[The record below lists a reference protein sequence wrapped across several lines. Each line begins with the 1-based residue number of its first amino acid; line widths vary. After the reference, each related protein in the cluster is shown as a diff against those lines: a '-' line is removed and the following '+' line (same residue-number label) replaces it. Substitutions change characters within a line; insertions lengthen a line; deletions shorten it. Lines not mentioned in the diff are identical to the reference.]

1 MIEDERETGDGEVD
15 EDADVVDEEDESE
28 TGDCEVDDA
37 DVDDENNDP
46 LWEVDDAVVDD
57 ENNDL
62 WSRPLCLVLWWDI
75 CVL

>member
-1 MIEDERETGDGEVD
+1 LIEDERETGDGEVD

-46 LWEVDDAVVDD
+46 L
-57 ENNDL
+57 
-62 WSRPLCLVLWWDI
+62 
-75 CVL
+75 